1 MKLTTK
7 NSKRRSIIWF
17 TILAIVSSSL
27 TGYLIVLGMVEIESL
42 TESAHLRILYFS
54 LLVTLL
60 GILHAELVL
69 KHLLRIFFNINIVN
83 KCFSK
88 KE

>member
-1 MKLTTK
+1 MKSINK
-7 NSKRRSIIWF
+7 NSKRTSIIWF
-17 TILAIVSSSL
+17 TILAIISSSL

-54 LLVTLL
+54 LLVILL